1 MIVYYGSINSFFPIQ
16 PPRSLL
22 QDISKNNKAVIESR
36 ILKCPAI
43 TNFYKNIFAIYPT
56 YDYNF
61 KYKDKAIRSSLYDQ
75 EFFDKVVNLRNVEN
89 GLISYND
96 PTIVFFSESSSS
108 VVETM
113 PPFLHMSKNK
123 CQYILGSY
131 DVGKHLRPLEIPL
144 ILKEDEEYS
153 FDTNT
158 PVYYVK
164 FITQEKITFKRFN
177 FTDELKEMVDGLL
190 RIRNFSTKTHSL
202 EFFYEL
208 VERYNY
214 KKKYLKI
221 IKQNLFD

>member
-1 MIVYYGSINSFFPIQ
+1 MIVYYGSINSFFHIQ
-16 PPRSLL
+16 PPQSVL

-61 KYKDKAIRSSLYDQ
+61 EYKDKAIRSSLYDQ
-75 EFFDKVVNLRNVEN
+75 EFFDKVVNIRNAEN

-96 PTIVFFSESSSS
+96 PTIIFLSESNSL
-108 VVETM
+108 VIETM
-113 PPFLHMSKNK
+113 PPFLHMAKNNY
-123 CQYILGSY
+123 QYVLGSY

-144 ILKEDEEYS
+144 ILKDNEKYS
-153 FDTNT
+153 FDTAT

-164 FITQEKITFKRFN
+164 FNTKEKITFKRFN
-177 FTDELKEMVDGLL
+177 FTSELNEMVEGIL
-190 RIRNFSTKTHSL
+190 RIRNYSTKTHSL

-208 VERYNY
+208 VEKYKY